1 MYNFLSLLIGILI
14 AIMIAFNGRL
24 SDGLGNYS
32 SLVLI
37 HLIGFIVILGILI
50 YKNIKI
56 SFRNN
61 LPLYLYMAGGISVL
75 TVLINNLS
83 FTAIGISLPVALGLL
98 GQLITS
104 LTLDHYGF
112 LGMKKVSFNKKKF
125 IGLSIIIIGISIMA
139 LNK

>member
-37 HLIGFIVILGILI
+37 HLIGFVTILGILI

-56 SFRNN
+56 SFKNN
-61 LPLYLYMAGGISVL
+61 LPLYLYIAGSISVL
-75 TVLINNLS
+75 TVLINNLT
-83 FTAIGISLPVALGLL
+83 FAAIGVSLPVALGLL

-104 LTLDHYGF
+104 LAFDNYGF

-125 IGLSIIIIGISIMA
+125 IGLSIIMIGILIMS
-139 LNK
+139 LNR